1 MADQLVRTR
10 LHHLDIP
17 LLAPFRTATG
27 VLGSRSVVLVA
38 VGDGVTGW
46 GEAAPYPGQDE
57 TIQEMIERA
66 RASSASPA
74 LAAGLDEALHDHDA
88 RRRGVPLHPVTVDEV
103 PVSVALGIDDA
114 LERASELA
122 ELGVARFKV
131 KIAPGAIDHLAAIR
145 EAHPDALLGV
155 DGNQSFE
162 SMDRH
167 GLGVLVDTGVA
178 YAEELFT
185 DWVSGAAEAFVDL
198 SGIPLFADE
207 SVRSITDVQRL
218 VTLPA
223 VGGITVKPGRLGWS
237 GSLEAVATAQD
248 AGRAWRASGLL
259 ETGIG
264 RAYTDLLAADAS
276 AAPSDVAPATAFL
289 SGDIAGDRA
298 GFGVVRVP
306 KGVGIGA
313 TPDPDALERYTVE
326 VVEVGLPVSGWEDP
340 IPD

>member
-17 LLAPFRTATG
+17 LVAPFRTATG
-27 VLGSRSVVLVA
+27 VVANRSVVLVA
-38 VGDGVTGW
+38 VGDGVVGW

-57 TIQEMIERA
+57 TIEDLVERA

-74 LAAGLDEALHDHDA
+74 LAAALDEALHDHAA
-88 RRRGVPLHPVTVDEV
+88 RRNGVPLHSVTATEV

-114 LERASELA
+114 LERAAAFA

-131 KIAPGAIDHLAAIR
+131 KIAPGAIDHLVALR
-145 EAHPDALLGV
+145 EAYPDALLGV
-155 DGNQSFE
+155 DGNRSFE

-167 GLGVLVDTGVA
+167 DLGVVVDTGVV
-178 YAEELFT
+178 YAEEVFT

-207 SVRSITDVQRL
+207 SVRSIADVERM
-218 VTLPA
+218 VALPA

-237 GSLEAVATAQD
+237 GALEAVATAQD

-264 RAYTDLLAADAS
+264 RSYTDLLAADPS
-276 AAPSDVAPATAFL
+276 AAPSDVAPASAFL
-289 SGDIAGDRA
+289 AGDVADDRA
-298 GFGVVRVP
+298 GFGVVRLP
-306 KGVGIGA
+306 TGIGIGTA
-313 TPDPDALERYTVE
+313 PDPDALERHTVE
-326 VVEVGLPVSGWEDP
+326 VIEVDLPVSGWEGP
-340 IPD
+340 VPG